1 MNWLPG
7 FLETCRREH
16 LCMTRHCTTC
26 GGGAFLNSLRE
37 RAAAEGEAAGARSA
51 RTAVGHGLIV
61 GLLALEPADRDLV
74 AAPGLAWVVDEARRR
89 HPDGEAGFDSI
100 LRGTTAGWIVV
111 KLRAAAVEA
120 ERRRDRR
127 RREVERR
134 GRADRTRRRRR
145 AWERRVRHQER
156 LAVKRRRDLELEG
169 LMAGYE
175 SMSPESRLRWLVER
189 PVGFP
194 IDRIPEAFVPH
205 DADLLMLTRLERET
219 LIEAIGGRRRRW
231 RRLLNRLVASG

>member
-7 FLETCRREH
+7 FLENCRREH

-26 GGGAFLNSLRE
+26 GGGVFFKRLRE
-37 RAAAEGEAAGARSA
+37 RAAVEGDAVGARDA
-51 RTAVGHGLIV
+51 RTAVGRGLII
-61 GLLALEPADRDLV
+61 GLLALEPADRGLV

-89 HPDGEAGFDSI
+89 HPGGEAGFDSI
-100 LRGTTAGWIVV
+100 LRGTTAGWIVL

-156 LAVKRRRDLELEG
+156 LAAKQRRDFELER
-169 LMAGYE
+169 LMTGFE
-175 SMSPESRLRWLVER
+175 SRSPESRLRWLVER
-189 PVGFP
+189 PVRFP
-194 IDRIPEAFVPH
+194 LDRIPEELVPWG
-205 DADLLMLTRLERET
+205 ADLTMTTRSERRS
-219 LIEAIGGRRRRW
+219 LIEAIGRRRRGW
-231 RRLLNRLVASG
+231 KRLRDRLAASE

>member
-7 FLETCRREH
+7 FLENCRRKH
-16 LCMTRHCTTC
+16 LCMTPHCTTC
-26 GGGAFLNSLRE
+26 GGGAFLERLRD
-37 RAAAEGEAAGARSA
+37 RAAVEGDAAGARGA
-51 RTAVGHGLIV
+51 RAAVGHGLIV
-61 GLLALEPADRDLV
+61 GLLVLEPADRDLV
-74 AAPGLAWVVDEARRR
+74 AAPGLPWVIDEARRR

-100 LRGTTAGWIVV
+100 LRGTTAGWMVAR
-111 KLRAAAVEA
+111 LRAAAVEA

-169 LMAGYE
+169 LVAGYE
-175 SMSPESRLRWLVER
+175 AMSSESRLRWLVER
-189 PVGFP
+189 PAGFP
-194 IDRIPEAFVPH
+194 IDRIPEELVPV
-205 DADLLMLTRLERET
+205 DADLLMLTRSERAT
-219 LIEAIGGRRRRW
+219 LVEAIGGRRRSW
-231 RRLLNRLVASG
+231 RRLRNRLVASE